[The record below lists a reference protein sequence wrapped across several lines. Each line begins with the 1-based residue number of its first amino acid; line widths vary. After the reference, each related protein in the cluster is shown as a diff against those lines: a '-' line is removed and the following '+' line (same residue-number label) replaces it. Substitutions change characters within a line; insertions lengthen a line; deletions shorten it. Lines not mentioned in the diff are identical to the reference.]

1 MMKCHKICLKDRI
14 ARCETCSKKIK
25 FCLSIFDRDYW
36 KLESSKKHFNS
47 RLVCLNKNHPKTP
60 DYGEYRPIVV
70 TSYVIKLLE
79 LSLLEKL
86 QNYNE
91 SKMTTKQLGF
101 VKRQETKGNLLKMS
115 YNYHIKFKSS
125 KKNKRFLL
133 YLDLS
138 SAYDRVIRSK
148 LYEILE
154 RKKIM
159 DENEIN
165 LLKAIHNNIQI
176 KIGDEIT
183 CPMLGLPQG
192 LI

>member
-1 MMKCHKICLKDRI
+1 MI
-14 ARCETCSKKIK
+14 
-25 FCLSIFDRDYW
+25 
-36 KLESSKKHFNS
+36 
-47 RLVCLNKNHPKTP
+47 
-60 DYGEYRPIVV
+60 
-70 TSYVIKLLE
+70 
-79 LSLLEKL
+79 
-86 QNYNE
+86 
-91 SKMTTKQLGF
+91 TKQLGF
-101 VKRQETKGNLLKMS
+101 VNEQETKGNLLKMS